1 MAHQADRWPNILF
14 FGGFILA
21 ELDHRR
27 RALATSETSN
37 LPFSSSPRSGLAW
50 SITYIFIFICG
61 LYLGGQPELAVDKA
75 PGWMTLFSLIPK
87 HIRDKH
93 RYWVTWGAILLIW
106 STSNSSLLQKI
117 FTNRVSQYL
126 GKISFSL
133 YVLHGMVIH
142 TLHYSLIDK
151 LFKAVGND
159 TFLHRETAFGV
170 SAAVVTVVIFWAA
183 DVFMRVVDLPSV
195 RFAKWVEGK
204 AKMKIQ
210 MEKEEPKWMEG
221 SAVV

>member
-1 MAHQADRWPNILF
+1 
-14 FGGFILA
+14 
-21 ELDHRR
+21 
-27 RALATSETSN
+27 
-37 LPFSSSPRSGLAW
+37 
-50 SITYIFIFICG
+50 
-61 LYLGGQPELAVDKA
+61 
-75 PGWMTLFSLIPK
+75 
-87 HIRDKH
+87 
-93 RYWVTWGAILLIW
+93 
-106 STSNSSLLQKI
+106 
-117 FTNRVSQYL
+117 
-126 GKISFSL
+126 
-133 YVLHGMVIH
+133 MVIH